1 MRRRRLIVCL
11 AAATLALWTGGAV
24 QAAPPQ
30 EVSAKPSAGTSPTG
44 STSERDRKL
53 PFSGLDLALLTAG
66 GGPLF
71 LLGAALRRR
80 RSAVKVKRAHEET
93 LTLA

>member
-11 AAATLALWTGGAV
+11 AAATLALSTVGAG
-24 QAAPPQ
+24 QAAPPE
-30 EVSAKPSAGTSPTG
+30 EVSARSSAGTG
-44 STSERDRKL
+44 STTSKRDPERKL

-66 GGPLF
+66 AGPL
-71 LLGAALRRR
+71 LLLRAALRRR
-80 RSAVKVKRAHEET
+80 RAAVKVKRAHEET